1 MARKPR
7 FVLIEFLMEAVC
19 VTALVAMLAL
29 IGVQSSSA
37 VSSLSDRRSAQ
48 HLAEAKSALQQVAER
63 QVLHFLDSSEFAT
76 SSDDLKLASSS
87 DVAIELTVSGD
98 GWSATASHDRL
109 GDGYGCAVYFGTVP
123 PSAGPVTPN
132 VPGEVHC
139 TE

>member
-7 FVLIEFLMEAVC
+7 FVLIEFLMESVC

-29 IGVQSSSA
+29 ICVQSSSA

-48 HLAEAKSALQQVAER
+48 HLAETKSALEQVTER
-63 QVLHFLDSSEFAT
+63 QVLHFLDSSQFAS
-76 SSDDLKLASSS
+76 SSDDLKLASSG
-87 DVAIELTVSGD
+87 DVEIELSVSGD
-98 GWSATASHDRL
+98 GWSATAVHDRL
-109 GDGYGCAVYFGTVP
+109 GNDHGCAVYFGSVP

-132 VPGEVHC
+132 APGEVYC